1 MSKSPLNFFSTGS
14 PYLNH
19 PLLTP
24 ERTVSEIDFVLASA
38 NCPPG
43 GRILDVGCGPGRHS
57 IELAQRGFTVV
68 GIDPSASMI
77 AAAKERASEAGVS
90 PEFQQVAG
98 EDFIADEKFD
108 TAICLFTTL
117 GQIEDRK
124 DNHLLVPRVAAAL
137 QPGGIFLVE
146 VPQRAWVASNL
157 KASDRFW
164 DGDRYTD
171 VTRQIDMDENVVTE
185 IFTVVT
191 PGDTQRYVLRYRLFN
206 LDELSALMEKD
217 GFSIVATY
225 GDYNGSRLTIASPV
239 MVFVA
244 QRKGQKVL

>member
-1 MSKSPLNFFSTGS
+1 MSKPHPNFFSTGS

-24 ERTVSEIDFVLASA
+24 ERTASEIDFVLASA

-57 IELAQRGFTVV
+57 IELAQRGFTVF
-68 GIDPSASMI
+68 GIDPSGSMI

-98 EDFIADEKFD
+98 EDFITDEKFD

-117 GQIEDRK
+117 GQIEDQK
-124 DNHLLVPRVAAAL
+124 DNLHIIPRVAAAL
-137 QPGGIFLVE
+137 QPGGIFFVE

-157 KASDRFW
+157 KSSDRFGE
-164 DGDRYTD
+164 GDRYTD
-171 VTRQIDMDENVVTE
+171 VTRQFDMDKNTVTE
-185 IFTVVT
+185 TFTVVN
-191 PGDTQRYVLRYRLFN
+191 PGDTQRYVLRYRLYS
-206 LDELSALMEKD
+206 LDELSDLLEKD
-217 GFSIVATY
+217 GFGIVATY
-225 GDYNGSRLTIASPV
+225 GDYYGSRLTLSSPV

-244 QRKGQKVL
+244 QRKG